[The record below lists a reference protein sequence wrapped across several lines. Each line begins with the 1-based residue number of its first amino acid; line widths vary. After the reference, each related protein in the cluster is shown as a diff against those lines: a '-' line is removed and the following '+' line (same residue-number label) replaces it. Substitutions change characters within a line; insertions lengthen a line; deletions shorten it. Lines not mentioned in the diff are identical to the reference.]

1 MRLSCVALSLPFLLG
16 MRTLLVVVVGLAL
29 GACAA
34 MRSAENDF
42 FLDVYWTVA
51 RECEAQYRTFHVERI
66 APDGGLSLRAAA
78 DSRVGAAG
86 FRECYWTG
94 VPARVERRRAAG
106 LPVPQD
112 ANLHPDIDID

>member
-1 MRLSCVALSLPFLLG
+1 
-16 MRTLLVVVVGLAL
+16 MRTLSVIVVVVGLAV

-34 MRSAENDF
+34 LSPQSSDNEF
-42 FLDVYWTVA
+42 FLDVYWAVA
-51 RECEAQYRTFHVERI
+51 RECEAQYRHLHVDRI
-66 APDGGLSLRAAA
+66 APDGGLSLSADA
-78 DSRVGAAG
+78 DSRIGAAG

>member
-1 MRLSCVALSLPFLLG
+1 MRIHF
-16 MRTLLVVVVGLAL
+16 VVVVGLAV

-34 MRSAENDF
+34 LSPRSAENEF
-42 FLDVYWTVA
+42 FLDVYWTAA

-66 APDGGLSLRAAA
+66 APDGGLSLNAAA

>member
-1 MRLSCVALSLPFLLG
+1 
-16 MRTLLVVVVGLAL
+16 MRTLLVVVIGLAVV
-29 GACAA
+29 ACAA
-34 MRSAENDF
+34 FSPWSDENEF
-42 FLDVYWTVA
+42 FLDVYWAAA
-51 RECEAQYRTFHVERI
+51 RECEAQYRTLHVERI
-66 APDGGLSLRAAA
+66 APDGGLSLSAAA
-78 DSRVGAAG
+78 DSRIGAAG

>member
-1 MRLSCVALSLPFLLG
+1 
-16 MRTLLVVVVGLAL
+16 MRTPFVIVVGLAL

-34 MRSAENDF
+34 LSSRSPENEF
-42 FLDVYWTVA
+42 FLDVYWTAA
-51 RECEAQYRTFHVERI
+51 RDCEARYRSLHVERI
-66 APDGGLSLRAAA
+66 ATDGGLSLSAAA
-78 DSRVGAAG
+78 DSRIDAAG

-106 LPVPQD
+106 LSVPQD

>member
-1 MRLSCVALSLPFLLG
+1 
-16 MRTLLVVVVGLAL
+16 MRTLLVVVVMTALAL

-34 MRSAENDF
+34 LSPRSAENEF
-42 FLDVYWTVA
+42 FFDVYWAAA
-51 RECEAQYRTFHVERI
+51 RECEAQYRTFRVERI
-66 APDGGLSLRAAA
+66 APDGGLSLSAAA